1 MNTKAIITSLVTA
14 AILAVFT
21 AVASNYSDIGR
32 IEERNKSTRSAL
44 ERIEKKVDNIHRFLI
59 EKKNVTIK

>member
-1 MNTKAIITSLVTA
+1 MV
-14 AILAVFT
+14 T

-32 IEERNKSTRSAL
+32 IEERDKSTQGSL

-59 EKKNVTIK
+59 EKKNVILK

>member
-14 AILAVFT
+14 AILAVVT
-21 AVASNYSDIGR
+21 AVASNYSDIGK
-32 IEERNKSTRSAL
+32 IEERDKSTQGSL

-59 EKKNVTIK
+59 KRKDGTI

>member
-1 MNTKAIITSLVTA
+1 MNIKAVITGLITAGIIGVVS
-14 AILAVFT
+14 

-32 IEERNKSTRSAL
+32 IEERDKSTQGSL

-59 EKKNVTIK
+59 KKNSGILQ

>member
-1 MNTKAIITSLVTA
+1 MNTKAVITSLVTA
-14 AILAVFT
+14 GIIAMVT

-32 IEERNKSTRSAL
+32 IQERDISTDATL

-59 EKKNVTIK
+59 KKKDVILK

>member
-1 MNTKAIITSLVTA
+1 MNTKAVITGLVTA
-14 AILAVFT
+14 AIIGAVS

-32 IEERNKSTRSAL
+32 LEERNKSTKAAL

-59 EKKNVTIK
+59 KEKNVRI

>member
-1 MNTKAIITSLVTA
+1 MNTKAVITSLVTA
-14 AILAVFT
+14 GIIAMVS

-32 IEERNKSTRSAL
+32 IEERDISTEAAL

-59 EKKNVTIK
+59 KKKDVILK

>member
-1 MNTKAIITSLVTA
+1 MNTKAVITSLVTA
-14 AILAVFT
+14 AIIGVVS

-32 IEERNKSTRSAL
+32 LEERDKGTEASL

-59 EKKNVTIK
+59 KEKNVRI

>member
-1 MNTKAIITSLVTA
+1 MNTKTVITSLVTA
-14 AILAVFT
+14 AIIGMFT

-32 IEERNKSTRSAL
+32 IEERDKSTQGSL

-59 EKKNVTIK
+59 KRNNGKL

>member
-1 MNTKAIITSLVTA
+1 MNTKAVITGLITA
-14 AILAVFT
+14 AIIGAVS

-32 IEERNKSTRSAL
+32 LKERSKYTKAAL

-59 EKKNVTIK
+59 KEKNVRI